1 MFRWFENRLDPFP
14 AAELSE
20 PPRKLL
26 PFCMH
31 FTRGAWP
38 YIILAAIL
46 TAGIAVTEVWLFAFL
61 GNIVDWLSGQS
72 RETFLQTEGWKLI
85 GMALIAIRRSW
96 AITPC
101 ASAGWYTVTC
111 SNNQWPSIRTS
122 SPDASPPN

>member
-46 TAGIAVTEVWLFAFL
+46 TAGIALTEVWLFAFL

-72 RETFLQTEGWKLI
+72 RETFLQNEGWKLV
-85 GMALIAIRRSW
+85 GMAPVSYKHLRAHE
-96 AITPC
+96 
-101 ASAGWYTVTC
+101 TVLDLVYRLRLEKKETDK
-111 SNNQWPSIRTS
+111 S
-122 SPDASPPN
+122 